1 MIDSLHPG
9 AFEALRLRVFAYGT
23 LMFDEVME
31 AVVGRRFEGVPA
43 QLPGYE
49 RYQVRGQSYPAIVR
63 RDEGMTEGILFSGID
78 EETLARLD
86 RFEGSSYQREWVALD
101 TGERAWAYVVAP
113 GKEPLLSDQPWNPDE
128 FLREHGEAF
137 VEAWDPLRVE
147 GVE

>member
-43 QLPGYE
+43 RLRGYE
-49 RYQVRGQSYPAIVR
+49 RYQVLGQSYPAIVR
-63 RDEGMTEGILFSGID
+63 RNEGVTEGILFRGID

-86 RFEGSSYQREWVALD
+86 RFEGSSYRREWIALD
-101 TGERAWAYVVAP
+101 TGESAWVYVVAP
-113 GKEPLLSDQPWNPDE
+113 GKERLLSDEPWNPDD
-128 FLREHGEAF
+128 FLREHGATF
-137 VEAWDPLRVE
+137 AEAWGIVRE
-147 GVE
+147 ENAE

>member
-1 MIDSLHPG
+1 M
-9 AFEALRLRVFAYGT
+9 RVFAYGT

-43 QLPGYE
+43 RLRGYE

-63 RDEGMTEGILFSGID
+63 REEGVTEGTLFSGID

-86 RFEGSSYQREWVALD
+86 RFEGSSYQREWVTLD

-113 GKEPLLSDQPWNPDE
+113 GEEPLLSDQSWNPDE

-137 VEAWDPLRVE
+137 VESCGPFREE